1 MGHVK
6 HAFVLAFYC
15 LLRAAT
21 MEEAVAFDH
30 AMEQTAML
38 AGDTDTTCAIVGGLV
53 GAYLGVSNLPKEKL

>member
-1 MGHVK
+1 
-6 HAFVLAFYC
+6 
-15 LLRAAT
+15 

-53 GAYLGVSNLPKEKL
+53 GAYVGVGNLPKEKL